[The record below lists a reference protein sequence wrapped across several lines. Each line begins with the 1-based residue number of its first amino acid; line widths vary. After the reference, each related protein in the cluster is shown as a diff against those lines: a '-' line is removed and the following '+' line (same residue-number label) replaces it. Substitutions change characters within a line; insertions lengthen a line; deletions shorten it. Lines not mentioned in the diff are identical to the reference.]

1 MAEKPVNMTFL
12 SSLLAGLVLGLFSG
26 AFWSIW
32 TRKTLSK
39 KRTNHAVFAALSLIK
54 LGLLGTAVW
63 FLITKADVDL
73 IGLLLGLSI
82 QVVLA
87 LGKGF
92 QWRS

>member
-1 MAEKPVNMTFL
+1 MDFL
-12 SSLLAGLVLGLFSG
+12 SSLLTGLALGLLSG
-26 AFWSIW
+26 AFWAIW
-32 TRKTLSK
+32 TRRTLSK
-39 KRTNHAVFAALSLIK
+39 KRVNHAVFAALSLIK

-92 QWRS
+92 RWRS